1 MRTEGTKEGD
11 VMYERLFKKD
21 GSPDILSLQTMTDSR
36 ASEADITCNICVQAE
51 FSVPYVYKDGE
62 IKNVL

>member
-1 MRTEGTKEGD
+1 
-11 VMYERLFKKD
+11 MYERLFKKD